1 MTSPN
6 NPLTTLGFINAGHF
20 FTHLFMLL
28 YATVILSFDGVMA
41 LSYGNLLSL
50 ALPGFILFGAGALP
64 AGWLGD
70 RWSARGM
77 MAVFFFGAGLSS
89 VATGLARSP
98 GEIAVGLCAIGLF
111 CSIYHPVGTAWLIR
125 VARRRGRALGLNG
138 VFGNMGIAFAATV
151 AGSLATLIHWRAA
164 FIVPGVLSILIGAG
178 FLLMV
183 RSERGASLDPSKKY
197 GHPPVPAGMWRVF
210 AVLAVTA
217 LLGGIVFQG
226 TAVALPKL
234 FDDRMGTIAETALGV
249 GGLVTLVYALGSIAQ
264 VVVGF
269 MMDRYPLKPMYL
281 LLNVVQ
287 VPLLLL
293 AMGYSGLPLLAAIQI
308 MVFFSMGAVPLTDML
323 VAHYTPESWRGTAYG
338 AKFVLG
344 LGVSAVGVPMVG
356 LMRDHTGG
364 FSALLGTFAVL
375 IAVVTLAALFLPR
388 GGPVSI
394 AETAPTPTPGGREG
408 LAAL

>member
-1 MTSPN
+1 MTTPN

-77 MAVFFFGAGLSS
+77 MALFFFGAGLSS

-98 GEIAVGLCAIGLF
+98 GEIAAGLCAIGLF

-125 VARRRGRALGLNG
+125 VARRRGRALGSNG

-183 RSERGASLDPSKKY
+183 RSERGASLGPSKKY
-197 GHPPVPAGMWRVF
+197 GHQPVPAGMWRVF

-217 LLGGIVFQG
+217 LFGGIVFQC

-234 FDDRMGTIAETALGV
+234 FDDRLGCSARRRCAARAVSHPRRGLSGTGRRRLGPKARAGIRCCV
-249 GGLVTLVYALGSIAQ
+249 RQNRLGRHRKRS
-264 VVVGF
+264 F
-269 MMDRYPLKPMYL
+269 WLNSSPFPLP
-281 LLNVVQ
+281 VES
-287 VPLLLL
+287 L
-293 AMGYSGLPLLAAIQI
+293 A
-308 MVFFSMGAVPLTDML
+308 
-323 VAHYTPESWRGTAYG
+323 
-338 AKFVLG
+338 
-344 LGVSAVGVPMVG
+344 
-356 LMRDHTGG
+356 
-364 FSALLGTFAVL
+364 
-375 IAVVTLAALFLPR
+375 
-388 GGPVSI
+388 
-394 AETAPTPTPGGREG
+394 
-408 LAAL
+408 